1 MSHKNSKKKDKK
13 TVSVHLYKG
22 VLEITRSGMGFVV
35 VPNLERDILIRP
47 GDFNTALNGDTVR
60 VKIIKKNA
68 DGSRM
73 QGEVNEVVE
82 RKQSEFVGHVEISA
96 NFAFFI
102 PETDKPMPDIYL
114 PLDKLKDAQNNAKS
128 DTTSSG
134 K

>member
-22 VLEITRSGMGFVV
+22 ILEITRSGMGFVV

-68 DGSRM
+68 DGKRM
-73 QGEVNEVVE
+73 QGEVKEVVDR
-82 RKQSEFVGHVEISA
+82 RKQSEFVGQVEINAQFCFLYSRNRKA
-96 NFAFFI
+96 DARHLFA
-102 PETDKPMPDIYL
+102 YR
-114 PLDKLKDAQNNAKS
+114 
-128 DTTSSG
+128 
-134 K
+134 

>member
-1 MSHKNSKKKDKK
+1 
-13 TVSVHLYKG
+13 
-22 VLEITRSGMGFVV
+22 MGFVV

-68 DGSRM
+68 DGKRM
-73 QGEVNEVVE
+73 QGEVEEVVE

-114 PLDKLKDAQNNAKS
+114 PLDKLKEAQNNDRAICVDRS
-128 DTTSSG
+128 MG
-134 K
+134 KK